1 MCEAFEPT
9 KKSGCVTD
17 GERLLG
23 LVVLMN
29 EIFKVIVEEEEE
41 EDETTEKQAKNYV

>member
-1 MCEAFEPT
+1 MCEAFGAT

-17 GERLLG
+17 GDRLLG
-23 LVVLMN
+23 LVIVVY

-41 EDETTEKQAKNYV
+41 EEEKASKVLKF